1 MTIQQSPEYTVRES
15 ARATRVCLKVSLTGR
30 VEVVVPRGFDLRRV
44 PALVDRKR
52 AWIDKALR
60 RVDEQ
65 HPLFAPHVS
74 DALPDEITLHA
85 IGESWRVEYHAI
97 ADAGRVTL
105 APQHG
110 ARLLMRGAVDD
121 AALCRAV
128 LKMWLSRQ
136 ARVHLI
142 PWLDEISA
150 QTGLCYRQARV
161 RGQKTRWGSCSR
173 SKTINLNYKLLFLA
187 APLVRCVLVHELCH
201 TVHFNH
207 SAKFWALMAEKAPGY
222 KVLDAELRAAQR
234 HVPGWAD

>member
-1 MTIQQSPEYTVRES
+1 MRPSPDYTVRES
-15 ARATRVCLKVSLTGR
+15 ARATRVCLKVSLAGQL
-30 VEVVVPRGFDLRRV
+30 EVVVPRGFDPRRV
-44 PALVDRKR
+44 PELVDRKR

-65 HPLFAPHVS
+65 RPLFAPNIS
-74 DALPDEITLHA
+74 KAPPDEITLQA
-85 IGESWRVEYHAI
+85 IGETWNVEYHAL
-97 ADAGRVTL
+97 ADASRVTL
-105 APQHG
+105 QQQDT
-110 ARLLMRGAVDD
+110 RLLVRGAVDD

-136 ARVHLI
+136 AQAHLVS
-142 PWLDEISA
+142 WLDEVSA
-150 QTGLCYRQARV
+150 QTGLSYRQARV

-207 SAKFWALMAEKAPGY
+207 SSSFWALMAEKEPGY
-222 KVLDAELRAAQR
+222 EALDAELRAARR

>member
-1 MTIQQSPEYTVRES
+1 MRPSPDYTVRES
-15 ARATRVCLKVSLTGR
+15 ARATRVCLKISLAGQL
-30 VEVVVPRGFDLRRV
+30 EVVVPRGFDPRRV

-65 HPLFAPHVS
+65 RPLFAPNIS
-74 DALPDEITLHA
+74 KALPDEIILQA
-85 IGESWRVEYHAI
+85 IGKRWRIEYHAL
-97 ADAGRVTL
+97 ADTRRVTL
-105 APQHG
+105 VPQQD
-110 ARLLMRGAVDD
+110 ARLLVRGAVDD
-121 AALCRAV
+121 AALCRTV

-136 ARVHLI
+136 AQAHLV
-142 PWLDEISA
+142 PWLDEVSA
-150 QTGLCYRQARV
+150 QTGLSYRQARV

-173 SKTINLNYKLLFLA
+173 GKTINLNYKLLFLA

-207 SAKFWALMAEKAPGY
+207 SSSFWTLMAEKEPGY
-222 KVLDAELRAAQR
+222 EVLDAELRTARR